1 MAAAVMIAALLAP
14 TAMPITPPPV
24 SVSVDDP
31 NQTGVRG
38 SAYTGKYYRASQE
51 TYRKCVGQR
60 EGRFQYF
67 GTGSNNYYEGTYQ
80 MRDQL
85 FIGAAWMLSRELKA
99 TYANWE
105 VVRAQLLDTPGHK
118 WGRFWQDMAFYT
130 VLNWRGDG
138 VGASHWAG
146 GRYGCT
152 L

>member
-14 TAMPITPPPV
+14 TAMPVSPPPV
-24 SVSVDDP
+24 SVSVKDP
-31 NQTGVRG
+31 DQTGVRG

-51 TYRKCVGQR
+51 TYRKCVSGR
-60 EGRFQYF
+60 EGRHQYWT
-67 GTGSNNYYEGTYQ
+67 TGNWNFYEGTYQ
-80 MRDQL
+80 MTDAL
-85 FIGAAWMLSRELKA
+85 FTGAAWMIGRELKT
-99 TYANWE
+99 TYANWD

-146 GRYGCT
+146 GRYGCKI
-152 L
+152 

>member
-24 SVSVDDP
+24 SVSVKDP
-31 NQTGVRG
+31 DQTGVRA
-38 SAYTGKYYRASQE
+38 SAYTGKFYRASQE
-51 TYRKCVGQR
+51 NYRKCVAGR
-60 EGRFQYF
+60 EGRHQYWT
-67 GTGSNNYYEGTYQ
+67 TGNWNFYEGTYQ
-80 MRDQL
+80 MTDAL
-85 FIGAAWMLSRELKA
+85 FTGAAWMIGRELKT
-99 TYANWE
+99 TYKNWD

-146 GRYGCT
+146 GRYGCKI
-152 L
+152 

>member
-31 NQTGVRG
+31 AQTGVRG

-51 TYRKCVGQR
+51 NFRKCVGQR
-60 EGRFQYF
+60 EGRFQYW
-67 GTGSNNYYEGTYQ
+67 GTGGNGRYQGTYQ
-80 MRDQL
+80 MEVRL
-85 FIGAAWMLSRELKA
+85 VTGAVWMLGRELKA
-99 TYANWE
+99 TYKNWD

-146 GRYGCT
+146 GRYGCKI
-152 L
+152 

>member
-14 TAMPITPPPV
+14 AAMPITPPPV

-31 NQTGVRG
+31 AQTGVRG

-51 TYRKCVGQR
+51 QFRKCVGQR
-60 EGRFQYF
+60 EGMFQYW
-67 GTGSNNYYEGTYQ
+67 GTGSMGYYEGTYQ
-80 MRDQL
+80 MTDAL
-85 FIGAAWMLSRELKA
+85 FTGAAWMIGRELKA
-99 TYANWE
+99 TYKNWD
-105 VVRAQLLDTPGHK
+105 VIRAQLLDTPGHK

-130 VLNWRGDG
+130 VLNWRGEG

>member
-1 MAAAVMIAALLAP
+1 MAAAVMIAAMLVP
-14 TAMPITPPPV
+14 TAMPITPPSV

-31 NQTGVRG
+31 AQTGVRG

-51 TYRKCVGQR
+51 NYRKCVGRR
-60 EGRFQYF
+60 EGFFQYW
-67 GTGSNNYYEGTYQ
+67 GTGSMGFYEGTYQ
-80 MRDQL
+80 MTDAL
-85 FIGAAWMLSRELKA
+85 FTGAAWMIGRELKA

-146 GRYGCT
+146 GRYGCKI
-152 L
+152 

>member
-1 MAAAVMIAALLAP
+1 MAAAVMIAAMLVP

-51 TYRKCVGQR
+51 NFRKCVGHR
-60 EGRFQYF
+60 EGRFQYW
-67 GTGSNNYYEGTYQ
+67 GTGSMGFYEGTYQ
-80 MRDQL
+80 MTDAL
-85 FIGAAWMLSRELKA
+85 FTGAAWMIGRELKA

-146 GRYGCT
+146 GRYGCKI
-152 L
+152 

>member
-146 GRYGCT
+146 GRYGCKI
-152 L
+152 

>member
-14 TAMPITPPPV
+14 AAMPITPPTV

-31 NQTGVRG
+31 AQTGVRG

-80 MRDQL
+80 MRDAL
-85 FIGAAWMLSRELKA
+85 FTGAAWMLSRELKA

-146 GRYGCT
+146 GRYGCKI
-152 L
+152 

>member
-1 MAAAVMIAALLAP
+1 MAAAVMIAAMLVP
-14 TAMPITPPPV
+14 TAMPVSPPPV
-24 SVSVDDP
+24 SVSVKDP
-31 NQTGVRG
+31 DQTGVRA
-38 SAYTGKYYRASQE
+38 SAYTGKFYRASQE
-51 TYRKCVGQR
+51 NYRKCVAGR
-60 EGRFQYF
+60 EGRHQYWT
-67 GTGSNNYYEGTYQ
+67 TGNWNYYEGTYQ
-80 MRDQL
+80 MTDAL
-85 FIGAAWMLSRELKA
+85 FTGAAWMIGRELKA
-99 TYANWE
+99 TYKNWD

>member
-14 TAMPITPPPV
+14 AAMPVTPPPV

-31 NQTGVRG
+31 AQTGVRG

-51 TYRKCVGQR
+51 TFRKCVGQR
-60 EGRFQYF
+60 EGRFQYW
-67 GTGSNNYYEGTYQ
+67 GTGSMGFYEGTYQ
-80 MRDQL
+80 MTDAL
-85 FIGAAWMLSRELKA
+85 FTGAAWMIGRELKT
-99 TYANWE
+99 TYANWD

-118 WGRFWQDMAFYT
+118 WGRFWQDAAFYT

-146 GRYGCT
+146 GRYGCK

>member
-14 TAMPITPPPV
+14 TAMPVSPPPV

-31 NQTGVRG
+31 AQTGVRG

-51 TYRKCVGQR
+51 TFRKCVGQR
-60 EGRFQYF
+60 EGRFQYW
-67 GTGSNNYYEGTYQ
+67 GTGSMGYYKGTYQ
-80 MRDQL
+80 MRDEL
-85 FIGAAWMLSRELKA
+85 FSGAAWMIGRELKT
-99 TYANWE
+99 TYANWD
-105 VVRAQLLDTPGHK
+105 VVRAQLLETPGHK
-118 WGRFWQDMAFYT
+118 WGRFWQDAAFYT

>member
-14 TAMPITPPPV
+14 TAMPITPPTV

-31 NQTGVRG
+31 AQTGVRG

-51 TYRKCVGQR
+51 NYRKCVGRR
-60 EGRFQYF
+60 EGFFQYW
-67 GTGSNNYYEGTYQ
+67 GTGSMGFYEGTYQ
-80 MRDQL
+80 MTDAL
-85 FIGAAWMLSRELKA
+85 FTGAAWMIGRELKA

-146 GRYGCT
+146 GRYGCKI
-152 L
+152 

>member
-51 TYRKCVGQR
+51 NYRKCVGQR

-105 VVRAQLLDTPGHK
+105 VVRAELLDTPGHK

-130 VLNWRGDG
+130 ILNWRGDG

-146 GRYGCT
+146 GRYGCKI
-152 L
+152 

>member
-60 EGRFQYF
+60 EGLFQYF

>member
-1 MAAAVMIAALLAP
+1 MAAAVMIAAMLVP
-14 TAMPITPPPV
+14 TAMPITPPQV

-31 NQTGVRG
+31 AQTGVRG

-105 VVRAQLLDTPGHK
+105 VVRAELLDTPGHK

-146 GRYGCT
+146 GRYGCKI
-152 L
+152 

>member
-14 TAMPITPPPV
+14 AAMPITPPTV

-31 NQTGVRG
+31 AQTGVRG
-38 SAYTGKYYRASQE
+38 SAYKGKYYRQHQE
-51 TYRKCVGQR
+51 TFRKCGGER
-60 EGRFQYF
+60 EGRMQYW
-67 GTGSNNYYEGTYQ
+67 GTGSMGYYEGTYQ
-80 MRDQL
+80 MTDAL
-85 FIGAAWMLSRELKA
+85 FTGAAWMIGRELKT
-99 TYANWE
+99 TYANWD

>member
-14 TAMPITPPPV
+14 TAMPITPPTV

-31 NQTGVRG
+31 AQTGVRG

-51 TYRKCVGQR
+51 NYRKCVGRR
-60 EGRFQYF
+60 EGFFQYW
-67 GTGSNNYYEGTYQ
+67 GTGSMGYYEGTYQ
-80 MRDQL
+80 MTDAL
-85 FIGAAWMLSRELKA
+85 FTGAAWMIGRELKA
-99 TYANWE
+99 TYKNWD

-146 GRYGCT
+146 GRYGCKI
-152 L
+152 

>member
-1 MAAAVMIAALLAP
+1 MAAAVMIAAMLVP

>member
-1 MAAAVMIAALLAP
+1 MTAAVMIAALLAP
-14 TAMPITPPPV
+14 TAMPVSPPPV

-31 NQTGVRG
+31 AQTGVRG

-51 TYRKCVGQR
+51 NYRKCVAGR
-60 EGRFQYF
+60 EGRHQYWT
-67 GTGSNNYYEGTYQ
+67 TGRQNYYEGTYQ

-99 TYANWE
+99 TYMNWE

-146 GRYGCT
+146 GRYRCT

>member
-1 MAAAVMIAALLAP
+1 MAAAVMIAALFAP
-14 TAMPITPPPV
+14 TSMPVTPPPV
-24 SVSVDDP
+24 SVSVNDP
-31 NQTGVRG
+31 AQTGVRG

-51 TYRKCVGQR
+51 PFRKCVGQR
-60 EGRFQYF
+60 ESHMNFS
-67 GTGSNNYYEGTYQ
+67 GTGNWGFYEGAYQ
-80 MRDQL
+80 MTDAL
-85 FIGAAWMLSRELKA
+85 FTGAAWMIGRELKA
-99 TYANWE
+99 TYANWD

-130 VLNWRGDG
+130 VLNWRGPG

>member
-1 MAAAVMIAALLAP
+1 MAAAVLAVALLAP
-14 TAMPITPPPV
+14 AALPPAPPPV
-24 SVSVDDP
+24 VVSVDDP
-31 NQTGVRG
+31 GQTGVRG

-51 TYRKCVGQR
+51 NYRKCVGQR

>member
-31 NQTGVRG
+31 AQTGVRG
-38 SAYTGKYYRASQE
+38 SAYTGKYYRQHQE
-51 TYRKCVGQR
+51 TFRKCVGER
-60 EGRFQYF
+60 EGRMQYW
-67 GTGSNNYYEGTYQ
+67 GTGSMGYYEGTYQ
-80 MRDQL
+80 MTDAL
-85 FIGAAWMLSRELKA
+85 FTGAAWMIGKELKT
-99 TYANWE
+99 TYKNWD